1 MEESLKAKIG
11 CKKIKPRRKR
21 MVKIKTFLMA
31 AGLLF
36 VAACSKED
44 GDIQTMDV
52 SFLFSVRCDELHVS
66 DIYGGD
72 VARSVHLTNID
83 TVTVRFSAMEYGCHD
98 IVVTADGNTTSI
110 PFAVS
115 DSTHSLYKIN
125 TQTISV
131 VVDDTWDGEI
141 IYHFHEDG
149 YVDE

>member
-1 MEESLKAKIG
+1 MEESLRAKIG

-44 GDIQTMDV
+44 GDIQTRDV
-52 SFLFSVRCDELHVS
+52 SFLFPVRCDELHVS
-66 DIYGGD
+66 DIYAGE
-72 VARSVHLTNID
+72 VVRSVHLTNVD
-83 TVTVRFSAMEYGCHD
+83 TVTVRFAAMEYGNHK
-98 IVVTADGNTTSI
+98 IVVTADGSMTSI
-110 PFAVS
+110 PFTVS
-115 DSTHSLYKIN
+115 GSTQSLYEIN

-141 IYHFHEDG
+141 IYQNN
-149 YVDE
+149 

>member
-36 VAACSKED
+36 VAACSKEN
-44 GDIQTMDV
+44 GDIQTKDV
-52 SFLFSVRCDELHVS
+52 SFLFTFRCDELHVS
-66 DIYGGD
+66 DIYGGE

-98 IVVTADGNTTSI
+98 IVVDADGSMTSI
-110 PFAVS
+110 PFTVS
-115 DSTHSLYKIN
+115 DFTRPMYEVN

-131 VVDDTWDGEI
+131 LVDDTWDGEI
-141 IYHFHEDG
+141 IYQNN
-149 YVDE
+149 

>member
-1 MEESLKAKIG
+1 
-11 CKKIKPRRKR
+11 

-44 GDIQTMDV
+44 GDIQTKDV
-52 SFLFSVRCDELHVS
+52 SFLFPVRCDELHVS

-98 IVVTADGNTTSI
+98 IVVTADGSMSSI
-110 PFAVS
+110 PFTVS
-115 DSTHSLYKIN
+115 DSTQSLYEID

-141 IYHFHEDG
+141 IYQNN
-149 YVDE
+149 

>member
-44 GDIQTMDV
+44 GDIQTKDV
-52 SFLFSVRCDELHVS
+52 SFLFPVRCDELHVS

-83 TVTVRFSAMEYGCHD
+83 TVTVRFTAMEYGCHD
-98 IVVTADGNTTSI
+98 IVVTADGSMTSI
-110 PFAVS
+110 PFTVS
-115 DSTHSLYKIN
+115 GSTQSLYEIN

-141 IYHFHEDG
+141 IYG
-149 YVDE
+149 NN